1 MRDGFR
7 IDGQELKEQGTKLAD
22 LLKLRTLPFAMKL
35 LPEEEDFTQVP
46 GLRRPREGRRFALC
60 QLVTQCRISGLT
72 LGVTA
77 GNLLPGSN
85 CGGVPGLHAPGEEYL
100 SGEMMAGVWFGTQ
113 VAAKAHQEVM
123 YRLTPGRHKAM
134 VLSPLRTGRLS
145 DPDVTLFYGT
155 PAQMILFVN
164 GLQWKRYR
172 RLDFTVTGE
181 TACADSWGRALV
193 TGEPSLSIPCY
204 GERRYGG
211 VAEDE
216 LLMALSPWDLSRGI
230 EGLEGLAKA
239 GLRYPIPPYGIQV
252 DPAEGLAR
260 SYGDRPDGK

>member
-1 MRDGFR
+1 MRDCFR
-7 IDGQELKEQGTKLAD
+7 IDGQELKDQGARLTN

-35 LPEEEDFTQVP
+35 LPDEKVFVQVP
-46 GLRRPREGRRFALC
+46 GLRRPREGRRFTLC
-60 QLVTQCRISGLT
+60 QLVTQCRISGVT

-77 GNLLPGSN
+77 DSLLSGSN
-85 CGGVPGLHAPGEEYL
+85 CGAVPGLHALGEEHL
-100 SGEMMAGVWFGTQ
+100 SGEMMARVWFGNRE
-113 VAAKAHQEVM
+113 AAKAHQEVM
-123 YRLTPGRHKAM
+123 YRRTPGRHKAL

-172 RLDFTVTGE
+172 RLNFTVTGE

-216 LLMALSPWDLSRGI
+216 LLMALSPQDLSRGI

-239 GLRYPIPPYGIQV
+239 GLRYPIPPYGIQA
-252 DPAEGLAR
+252 DPAEGLTR
-260 SYGDRPDGK
+260 SYGDRPDSK